1 MSETFYL
8 TFKIMQEKYPL
19 AYEELLK
26 YLKEPYDVEG
36 STNVQISIS
45 EEEGGILEI
54 DYEYDGDE
62 DMDIWLQ
69 RDLYEFFD
77 FYGIRISIFTIN
89 HGKEKGLFTFSIDD
103 FEATNMSLAFK
114 QRQEAEFWA
123 FMDAARVLTLI
134 IENKI

>member
-62 DMDIWLQ
+62 DMDIWMQ

-114 QRQEAEFWA
+114 QSQEAEFWA

>member
-19 AYEELLK
+19 AYEELLRF
-26 YLKEPYDVEG
+26 LKEPYDAEG
-36 STNVQISIS
+36 STNVQINIS

-54 DYEYDGDE
+54 DYEYEGDE

-77 FYGIRISIFTIN
+77 SYGVKISIFTIN
-89 HGKEKGLFTFSIDD
+89 HGNEKGLFTFSIDD

-114 QRQEAEFWA
+114 QRMEAEFWA

>member
-19 AYEELLK
+19 AYEELIK
-26 YLKEPYDVEG
+26 FLKEPYNEEG
-36 STNVQISIS
+36 SKNVEVSIS

-54 DYEYDGDE
+54 DYEFYGEE
-62 DMDIWLQ
+62 DLDIWMQ

-77 FYGIRISIFTIN
+77 SYGIRISIFTIN

-114 QRQEAEFWA
+114 QRMEAEFWA
-123 FMDAARVLTLI
+123 FMDAARILTLI